1 MSTKVSA
8 LTQATNSELAGASLA
23 YVVTDPSGTPASK
36 KSTLARLG
44 TLPVSF
50 LEEWEDYYGFD
61 LNQSGDF
68 TTGQSFVPR
77 RVGQTCT
84 GIRVYW
90 NSATATTLTLSLYP
104 TGGGGVLA
112 SGTLASSSAG
122 YKSVTFGSAVSLN
135 KNFSYVAAVYS
146 SAFGQAPALAP
157 SGKPT
162 QPALALGDKF
172 RDIAILGWG
181 YYQTGNASPSL
192 VYANAFYA
200 VEPLISG

>member
-8 LTQATNSELAGASLA
+8 LTQATNAELAGASLA

-50 LEEWEDYYGFD
+50 LEEWEDYYGFA
-61 LNQSGDF
+61 LNGAGDY
-68 TTGQSFVPR
+68 TTGQAFVPR
-77 RVGQTCT
+77 RTSQTCT

-90 NSATATTLTLSLYP
+90 NDATSTTLTLSLYP
-104 TGGGGVLA
+104 TGGGAALA
-112 SGTLASSSAG
+112 SGTVASSSAG
-122 YKSVTFGSAVSLN
+122 YKSVTFGTPVSLTKSN
-135 KNFSYVAAVYS
+135 SYVAAVYS
-146 SAFGQAPALAP
+146 SALGQAPSLVP

-162 QPALALGDKF
+162 QGALALGDKF
-172 RDIAILGWG
+172 RDFAILGWG
-181 YYQTGNASPSL
+181 YYQTGNASPSV
-192 VYANAFYA
+192 VYSNAFYA